1 MRNLA
6 MFLVIG
12 GLASLPAHVQAFD
25 IEAAL
30 RELQAPQMDRVIPD
44 YRVAQKGGGKSLSEA
59 IAQVRRQTKGRILSA
74 ETRISGN
81 REMHHIKVLT
91 KDGKVRTVTV
101 RGRMRSGR

>member
-12 GLASLPAHVQAFD
+12 GLALLPAHAQAFD
-25 IEAAL
+25 IEEAL
-30 RELQAPQMDRVIPD
+30 RELQVQQADSVIPD
-44 YRVAQKGGGKSLSEA
+44 YRVAQKGGGKSLAEA

-74 ETRISGN
+74 ETRVSGN

-101 RGRMRSGR
+101 PGRMRSGR